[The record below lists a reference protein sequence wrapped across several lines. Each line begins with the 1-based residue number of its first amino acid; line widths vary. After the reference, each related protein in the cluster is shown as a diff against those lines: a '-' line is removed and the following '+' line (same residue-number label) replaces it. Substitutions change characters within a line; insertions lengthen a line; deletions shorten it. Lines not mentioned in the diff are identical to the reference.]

1 MLQENSMT
9 LYWYYMGNT
18 CSYSMQLNYCGNILI
33 FSTLSIKKK
42 KKTFCE
48 YSDSCSKT
56 GFYQKHSSFQLCHII
71 LSFSPPFVFSDICM
85 CMLYMY
91 EHIGANVAMTSQLF
105 GDIVKE
111 LGFQW
116 DWQMTLEEIKSLPL
130 SDSCWRWWSAEVND
144 IQVASAQK
152 SCQQWQHFSLAPQIL
167 DLAGV
172 KLFARRQ
179 TKFEKSK

>member
-1 MLQENSMT
+1 
-9 LYWYYMGNT
+9 
-18 CSYSMQLNYCGNILI
+18 
-33 FSTLSIKKK
+33 
-42 KKTFCE
+42 
-48 YSDSCSKT
+48 
-56 GFYQKHSSFQLCHII
+56 
-71 LSFSPPFVFSDICM
+71 
-85 CMLYMY
+85 MY
-91 EHIGANVAMTSQLF
+91 EHIGANVAMTSQLL

-152 SCQQWQHFSLAPQIL
+152 SCQQWQHFSLATQIL
-167 DLAGV
+167 DLADV
-172 KLFARRQ
+172 KLFARSQ